1 MPSLSHGHTLASD
14 AAPMAQRWSLSSRVS
29 ECMNVSRRPLARA
42 GIARGARAL
51 MRIAVI
57 CVLRLSNYVV
67 CNKKDTREDMRV
79 STTVLNTHRK
89 RSSGSAVHEHVHEP
103 NGAASFADDSQT
115 ALAARSFGSRSVT
128 VTVKLKGRSSSSTRG
143 RYRRSSVPVPS
154 PLPSRADLHRA
165 REAVTDAVSRRVLVD
180 VARVGAISFDKAVRP
195 RDPFAMLLKWQQARR
210 DEAA

>member
-1 MPSLSHGHTLASD
+1 MNVRPLG
-14 AAPMAQRWSLSSRVS
+14 RWPARASRV
-29 ECMNVSRRPLARA
+29 AR
-42 GIARGARAL
+42 ARAL
-51 MRIAVI
+51 MWRIAVI

-115 ALAARSFGSRSVT
+115 RAGRARSFGSRSVT
-128 VTVKLKGRSSSSTRG
+128 VTVKGRSSSSTRG